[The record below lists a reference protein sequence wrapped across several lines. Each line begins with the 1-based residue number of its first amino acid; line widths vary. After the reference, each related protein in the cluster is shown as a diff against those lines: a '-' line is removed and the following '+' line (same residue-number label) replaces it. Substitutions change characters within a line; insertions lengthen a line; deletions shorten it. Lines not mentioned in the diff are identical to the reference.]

1 MTTQGMWCIYYC
13 KVNEPTN
20 WKVMKTE
27 RSDGVLVA
35 TKKRSEA
42 YTFPRIKD
50 AFAFA
55 KRLIEEGKYNADV
68 KKLSG
73 LYFAE

>member
-1 MTTQGMWCIYYC
+1 
-13 KVNEPTN
+13 
-20 WKVMKTE
+20 MKTE

-42 YTFPRIKD
+42 YTFNRVQD
-50 AFAFA
+50 AFTFA
-55 KRLIEEGKYNADV
+55 KRLIEEGKYDVDV